1 MTHPSQ
7 PVEQTHPCVR
17 CGAPVPIDIALCERC
32 NPLGL
37 PQPASTQAHGT
48 ILLAIVVSV
57 ILLALLGK
65 FALSGIGPFS
75 ATVARV
81 EPIHDGLAI
90 TLSVTNEGGNAGSTT
105 CRVFDASDSGMTTS
119 AYMQSPQIGA
129 GETVSFSQETTTLGP
144 TVRPL
149 GVECTGP

>member
-1 MTHPSQ
+1 
-7 PVEQTHPCVR
+7 
-17 CGAPVPIDIALCERC
+17 VPIDIALCERC

-48 ILLAIVVSV
+48 ILLAIVISV
-57 ILLALLGK
+57 IVLAVLGK

-90 TLSVTNEGGNAGSTT
+90 TLSVTNEGGNAGATT
-105 CRVFDASDSGMTTS
+105 CRVYDASEPGGTASV
-119 AYMQSPQIGA
+119 YMQSPQIGG
-129 GETVSFSQETTTLGP
+129 GETVSFSQETTALGG

-149 GVECTGP
+149 GVECSGP